1 MVITENGVDIECV
14 TKTKGNFEL
23 NVKFIVLNS
32 RNLNEAILIFF

>member
-14 TKTKGNFEL
+14 TKTNGNFVL